1 MHKNWLLKM
10 LKLPKKIFQ
19 KKKSKHDFYNVNVA
33 NIKYITTKVAHPMAR
48 TNNCC
53 ITGRAV

>member
-1 MHKNWLLKM
+1 MLKM

-53 ITGRAV
+53 ITGGAV